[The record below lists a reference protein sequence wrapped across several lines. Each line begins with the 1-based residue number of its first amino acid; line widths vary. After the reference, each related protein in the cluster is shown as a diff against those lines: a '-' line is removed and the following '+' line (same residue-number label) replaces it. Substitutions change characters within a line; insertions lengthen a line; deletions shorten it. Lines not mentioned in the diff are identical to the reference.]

1 MSIESLAPPTRSASR
16 APVFWMGAGYW
27 WYFAAIGCFFP
38 FIGIHYRQLGLTG
51 QQIGMLGAV
60 APLATALLAPFWGMI
75 ADLYGTHRLILR
87 LALLPVV
94 GVIVLLT
101 WATTFGAIL
110 PLIII
115 QAVLLAPV
123 MPFMDGYGIAIS
135 EKYHVS
141 FGKLRL
147 PGTVGFILAVFGVGW
162 WLGDTITPK
171 FFLAYAIGML
181 LAFFVTFGLPA
192 LEINTAR
199 PDWYAGMG
207 LLRQPGMIVLL
218 VTTWLVWIGFTTITT
233 FFSIYLSELNGVH
246 LIGVVNVVLASSEL
260 PILFYSNKVIER
272 LGLKWMMIIG
282 IAIFGLR
289 FVLYS
294 IVPSAEWVIPIQL
307 LHTFSFTFYL
317 LASVRMAHQLGG
329 RELAATAQSLLAS
342 ANALGSITGALVGGV
357 LFDWLGVFV
366 LFRLAAVVTLIALIV
381 FVVGMRWVEQTQV
394 SSQ

>member
-1 MSIESLAPPTRSASR
+1 
-16 APVFWMGAGYW
+16 MGAGYW

-135 EKYHVS
+135 EKYHVA

-171 FFLAYAIGML
+171 FFLAYAVGML

-342 ANALGSITGALVGGV
+342 ANALGSITGALVAGA

-366 LFRLAAVVTLIALIV
+366 LFRLAAGVTVVALVV
-381 FVVGMRWVEQTQV
+381 FIVGMRYVEQAQGN
-394 SSQ
+394 QP